1 MNTAKKG
8 WVPLTAACHTETC
21 ERRYRDGTITVENV
35 TPVYRWEEREAVRE
49 SVEETLYEVFCKYA
63 PS

>member
-1 MNTAKKG
+1 M
-8 WVPLTAACHTETC
+8 PLTAACHTETC